1 MTTRQRKLNSNLEV
15 RRADEQILTTQQI
28 EELRREKLQ
37 NDKVERERRQLEKF
51 AILAEQS
58 RREEQRER
66 GREKLQNDKAEREEW
81 ERREWE
87 KIARIAEQSR
97 REREREER
105 EERRERR
112 REKER
117 IARIDEQHRLEQE
130 RLRSDPTNHYSA
142 YLGSDLLEPRRYE
155 GQTSEERLE
164 QVIRILWSRM
174 EELEQQVKILREQK

>member
-37 NDKVERERRQLEKF
+37 NDKVERE
-51 AILAEQS
+51 
-58 RREEQRER
+58 
-66 GREKLQNDKAEREEW
+66 EW
-81 ERREWE
+81 ERCE
-87 KIARIAEQSR
+87 KERIARIAEQR
-97 REREREER
+97 RHEEQRE
-105 EERRERR
+105 ERR

-155 GQTSEERLE
+155 GQTSEQRLE

-174 EELEQQVKILREQK
+174 EELEQEVKILLPQK